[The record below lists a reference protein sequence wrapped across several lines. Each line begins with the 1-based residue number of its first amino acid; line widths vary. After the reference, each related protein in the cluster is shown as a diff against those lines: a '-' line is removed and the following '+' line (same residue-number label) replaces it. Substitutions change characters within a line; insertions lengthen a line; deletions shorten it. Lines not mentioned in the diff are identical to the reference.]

1 MLVTVSK
8 EMKMSAAHQL
18 PYHHGKCR
26 NLHGHTFVVQLGV
39 TGRVQDVDPANSES
53 GMVADFGRVGAFL
66 KDLHDTAFDH
76 KLLNETMDACPTA
89 ERLVMRVA
97 KLAKLELEPCLPEA
111 AFVSH
116 VRIYE
121 EYVTPQCFAEA
132 KFDGRG
138 WGQGQ

>member
-1 MLVTVSK
+1 MLITVTK

-26 NLHGHTFVVQLGV
+26 NLHGHTFVVQLAV
-39 TGRVQDVDPANSES
+39 TGPIQGIRPENSES
-53 GMVADFGRVGAFL
+53 GMVADFSRVGAFL
-66 KDLHDTAFDH
+66 KDLHDDAFDH

-97 KLAKLELEPCLPEA
+97 ELAKRDLEPCLPEA
-111 AFVSH
+111 AWVSR

-121 EYVTPQCFAEA
+121 EYVTPQCYAEA
-132 KFDGRG
+132 HFPARG
-138 WGQGQ
+138 FGQ